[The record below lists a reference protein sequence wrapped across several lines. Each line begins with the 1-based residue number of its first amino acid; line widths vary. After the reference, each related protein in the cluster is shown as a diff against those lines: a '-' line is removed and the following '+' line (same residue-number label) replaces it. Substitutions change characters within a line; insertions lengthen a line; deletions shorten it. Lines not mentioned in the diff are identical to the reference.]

1 MVFDIR
7 RCSVHDGPGIRTT
20 VFLKGCPLRC
30 SWCHNPE
37 GLSAAPEVVWRAERC
52 TRCGSCIAACP
63 EDALHWADDAPAP
76 VLDESRCSLCGACGD
91 ECYAEAREQLGQTMD
106 AAAVLDTVER
116 DRVFYEESGGGVTF
130 SGGEPLA
137 QPEFLGELLR
147 GARARDIHTALD
159 TSGYAPWVVMDG
171 LRGDVDLF
179 LYDLKAIG
187 EQQHRRI
194 TGVSNAPILT
204 NLERLAHRGHRIVLR
219 LPLVPGAND
228 DDENIRATGRLA
240 ARLGLERV
248 VVLPFHRLG
257 SDKYERLGRHYTL
270 PDTATPSEARV
281 IAALEILR
289 STGVAA
295 ERTG

>member
-1 MVFDIR
+1 
-7 RCSVHDGPGIRTT
+7 
-20 VFLKGCPLRC
+20 
-30 SWCHNPE
+30 
-37 GLSAAPEVVWRAERC
+37 
-52 TRCGSCIAACP
+52 
-63 EDALHWADDAPAP
+63 
-76 VLDESRCSLCGACGD
+76 
-91 ECYAEAREQLGQTMD
+91 EQLGQTMD